1 MSKLLGGI
9 FIGVFAGAFAFEVLK
24 RVKPDWADAVQ
35 GGVELTVDGLESAVS
50 SSKGKKSGK
59 KRAQSI
65 PVE

>member
-35 GGVELTVDGLESAVS
+35 GGVDLTVDGLESAIS
-50 SSKGKKSGK
+50 SVKGKKPRK
-59 KRAQSI
+59 KRAQTI
-65 PVE
+65 PVD

>member
-9 FIGVFAGAFAFEVLK
+9 FIGVFAGAFVFEILK
-24 RVKPDWADAVQ
+24 RVKPDWADTLQ
-35 GGVELTVDGLESAVS
+35 GGVELTVDGLDSAFS
-50 SSKGKKSGK
+50 SMKAEKPGK